1 MLICR
6 KMQDAIIPTT
16 KGIHHL
22 VFIPADKNSPC
33 ILRMED
39 LVENLGSIQIL
50 ERLGNEGHEVTT

>member
-1 MLICR
+1 
-6 KMQDAIIPTT
+6 MQDAIIPTT

-50 ERLGNEGHEVTT
+50 ERLGNEGHEVTS